1 MEKFDLD
8 PRYRWYRLTLTI
20 LNRQHSWVFRG
31 ATVRDMRRCG
41 HNRTEHESETFLL
54 EQCVLP
60 QQDWEHGLAGVS
72 RILLEK
78 IARAT
83 GLDGEEYP
91 FQEAA
96 TWLGTESGALEAVA
110 VSMISGLTFEHLDT
124 ADPAYRARYLA
135 VGKFM
140 FESLYNVSV
149 FDVFLPADKQKS
161 TVPGA
166 GLPQPRLPAQGPNMR
181 EESSFAWVRPKSR

>member
-20 LNRQHSWVFRG
+20 LERKHSWVFRG

-60 QQDWEHGLAGVS
+60 QQDWEQGLAGVS

-83 GLDGEEYP
+83 GLDGDEYP
-91 FQEAA
+91 FQEAT

-110 VSMISGLTFEHLDT
+110 VSMISGLTFEHLDA

-140 FESLYNVSV
+140 FESLYNRSV
-149 FDVFLPADKQKS
+149 FEVFLPPDPNKKS
-161 TVPGA
+161 GEGY
-166 GLPQPRLPAQGPNMR
+166 GLPQPRPPAPGPNQQ
-181 EESSFAWVRPKSR
+181 EESSFTWVRPRT